1 MEEKGRQLED
11 LKCSYDN
18 LQKSKTEL
26 EHKNADIVENLNSSI
41 QELKEENSAK
51 GGEILF
57 RFVYFCLQ

>member
-41 QELKEENSAK
+41 QEFHL
-51 GGEILF
+51 
-57 RFVYFCLQ
+57 